1 MTPQELK
8 NSILQLA
15 IQGKLVEQ
23 RAEEGTAAEKKA
35 AEKKKK
41 VEAWGGGV
49 SRYFTACAAS
59 GLPPPTVTEEA
70 GFFKVVFW
78 RRTKGGNAQS
88 APTSVGN
95 PVGNVGNPVGNVGDY
110 DGKAI
115 AEDANLEQ
123 VVLNCLRGDVKMSAA
138 KIAKVANV
146 TTRTIERALVRLK
159 KSGYIRRVGGTRGL
173 WVVLR

>member
-41 VEAWGGGV
+41 AEAWGGGV

-95 PVGNVGNPVGNVGDY
+95 SVGNVGNPVGNVGDY

-138 KIAKVANV
+138 KIAKIANV
-146 TTRTIERALVRLK
+146 TTRTIERVLVRLK